1 MLIKDKVQCG
11 VTQSPGVK
19 SREREILV
27 VVLALT
33 NGINFGHGV

>member
-19 SREREILV
+19 SREGV
-27 VVLALT
+27 VVLALA
-33 NGINFGHGV
+33 NWINFGHGV